1 MAPAVLAGSLSS
13 IIELADNP
21 PERLPQNAS
30 QLVQQP
36 LTLYIARVPGSRGE
50 CCQIRISNPRLT
62 GPADVF
68 LTTIK
73 PQEKVVTASDVQSS
87 LYYVHVD
94 SPEDYKLLESSDSEE
109 AEPVDTAR
117 SYPVLNKQ
125 TSVHRKPVPQ
135 KPNPTPGD
143 RPEPP
148 PRVYQ
153 HSQAFSDNTVNGK
166 SQVRRKPIGP
176 VEEPAASGWEQ
187 APPLP
192 ERKVLGPRPMNQHDY
207 TTDTPA
213 LQNVPARQ
221 NIDLRRWS
229 EQPAVTPPRLPP
241 RTYSQSGNG
250 MPGVRSMEN
259 RHPHVQTVTKEQ
271 YSTEHGWEWEKKWQN
286 QLLSDNISGNDR
298 LSYDDLQRTGGFE
311 DGSLSLIRRYNGEQW
326 NVGKISNSNAR
337 SVAEGIANQGAGI
350 SVAILTPGYTKF
362 ANGEHPLSGV
372 QSNLETSQGP
382 SSFLGSK
389 SNASSSSH
397 KDQAAFQRHLRL
409 SGHVRRPVQRHRH
422 DTTDSIFIQEA
433 RPSFDS
439 GIGSQHS
446 DGPTSPAILGSEQDT
461 PSLKRFVLQSPWDG
475 TCEFAAGVAGRSLK
489 CKHSYRSTDPRYG
502 PGMHSTTVSELR
514 FNLPSSKTFGS
525 PSPKSSMP
533 GTPRE
538 VKRSSIFSSHRKKH
552 SSSSLLTPE
561 PASFSAE
568 DGYFGSKV
576 ELEDRLDLTLGQEH
590 AGGGFG
596 GKQAKLGKLI
606 IENEGLLMM
615 DLVVAANMA
624 LWWRVYEKVM

>member
-1 MAPAVLAGSLSS
+1 M
-13 IIELADNP
+13 
-21 PERLPQNAS
+21 LPIVS
-30 QLVQQP
+30 
-36 LTLYIARVPGSRGE
+36 
-50 CCQIRISNPRLT
+50 RISRLT
-62 GPADVF
+62 NPTDVF

-109 AEPVDTAR
+109 DEPVGDAR

-125 TSVHRKPVPQ
+125 TSVRRKPLPQ
-135 KPNPTPGD
+135 NPNATLGD
-143 RPEPP
+143 RAEPP

-153 HSQAFSDNTVNGK
+153 HLQAHNDNTVNGR
-166 SQVRRKPIGP
+166 SQVVRKPIGA
-176 VEEPAASGWEQ
+176 VKGRATSGWEQ
-187 APPLP
+187 APLLP

-207 TTDTPA
+207 TPDTPA

-241 RTYSQSGNG
+241 RTYSQIGNG
-250 MPGVRSMEN
+250 TPAVALTEN
-259 RHPHVQTVTKEQ
+259 KHPHVQTMMKDQ
-271 YSTEHGWEWEKKWQN
+271 WSTEHGWEWEKKWQN
-286 QLLSDNISGNDR
+286 QRPSDNLSGSDP
-298 LSYDDLQRTGGFE
+298 LSYVDSQPTGSFE

-326 NVGKISNSNAR
+326 NVGKIKNTNAR
-337 SVAEGIANQGAGI
+337 SAVEGNANPGAGI
-350 SVAILTPGYTKF
+350 SVAILTPGYSKF
-362 ANGEHPLSGV
+362 TNGEVSLSGV
-372 QSNLETSQGP
+372 QSNLEISHEP
-382 SSFLGSK
+382 SSLLGSK
-389 SNASSSSH
+389 SDASTSSH
-397 KDQAAFQRHLRL
+397 EYQAAFQRHLRL
-409 SGHVRRPVQRHRH
+409 SGHIKRPEQRRRHE
-422 DTTDSIFIQEA
+422 TTDSIFIQNA

-446 DGPTSPAILGSEQDT
+446 DGPSSPAILASEQDT

-489 CKHSYRSTDPRYG
+489 CKHSHRSTDPRYG
-502 PGMHSTTVSELR
+502 PGMHSATVSELR

-525 PSPKSSMP
+525 PSPKSSIP

-538 VKRSSIFSSHRKKH
+538 VKRSSIFSSHRKKN
-552 SSSSLLTPE
+552 SSSSLLTPD
-561 PASFSAE
+561 PPSLSAA

>member
-1 MAPAVLAGSLSS
+1 MLEYLEAGVS
-13 IIELADNP
+13 A
-21 PERLPQNAS
+21 
-30 QLVQQP
+30 
-36 LTLYIARVPGSRGE
+36 TE
-50 CCQIRISNPRLT
+50 CAFEIPRLT
-62 GPADVF
+62 NPADVF

-94 SPEDYKLLESSDSEE
+94 SPEDYKLLESSDSEQD
-109 AEPVDTAR
+109 EPVSDAR
-117 SYPVLNKQ
+117 SCPVLNKQ
-125 TSVHRKPVPQ
+125 TSVRRKPLPQ
-135 KPNPTPGD
+135 NPNLTLGD

-153 HSQAFSDNTVNGK
+153 HFQAHDNNTVNGNF
-166 SQVRRKPIGP
+166 QVGRKPIGA
-176 VEEPAASGWEQ
+176 VKEPATSGWEQ

-192 ERKVLGPRPMNQHDY
+192 ERKMLGPRPMNQHDY
-207 TTDTPA
+207 TPDTSA

-241 RTYSQSGNG
+241 RTYSQIGNG
-250 MPGVRSMEN
+250 TPAGGSIEN
-259 RHPHVQTVTKEQ
+259 NHPHVQTMTKDQ

-286 QLLSDNISGNDR
+286 QRMSDNISGNDP
-298 LSYDDLQRTGGFE
+298 LSYVDSQPTRIFE
-311 DGSLSLIRRYNGEQW
+311 VGSLSLIRRYNGEQW
-326 NVGKISNSNAR
+326 NVGKINNTNAR
-337 SVAEGIANQGAGI
+337 SAAEGIVNSGAGI
-350 SVAILTPGYTKF
+350 SVAILTPGYSKF
-362 ANGEHPLSGV
+362 TNGEASLNGV
-372 QSNLETSQGP
+372 HSNLEISHEP
-382 SSFLGSK
+382 SSLLGSK
-389 SNASSSSH
+389 SVASSSSH
-397 KDQAAFQRHLRL
+397 EDQATFRRHLRL
-409 SGHVRRPVQRHRH
+409 SGQVKRPEQRRRHE
-422 DTTDSIFIQEA
+422 TTDSMFIQNA

-446 DGPTSPAILGSEQDT
+446 DGPSSPAILASEQDT

-502 PGMHSTTVSELR
+502 PGMHSATVSELR
-514 FNLPSSKTFGS
+514 FNLPSSKTFGA
-525 PSPKSSMP
+525 PSPKSSIP

-538 VKRSSIFSSHRKKH
+538 VKRSSIISSHRKKH

-561 PASFSAE
+561 PASLSAA

-576 ELEDRLDLTLGQEH
+576 ELEDRLDLALGQEH

>member
-1 MAPAVLAGSLSS
+1 MV
-13 IIELADNP
+13 
-21 PERLPQNAS
+21 
-30 QLVQQP
+30 
-36 LTLYIARVPGSRGE
+36 
-50 CCQIRISNPRLT
+50 
-62 GPADVF
+62 PADVF

-94 SPEDYKLLESSDSEE
+94 SPEDYKLLESSDSGED
-109 AEPVDTAR
+109 EPVLDAR

-125 TSVHRKPVPQ
+125 PSVRRKPVPQ
-135 KPNPTPGD
+135 SNNPTLGD

-153 HSQAFSDNTVNGK
+153 NVQAHSDNRVNGNF
-166 SQVRRKPIGP
+166 QLGRKPVG
-176 VEEPAASGWEQ
+176 VVKEPATSGWEQ

-192 ERKVLGPRPMNQHDY
+192 ERKVLGPRPMSQHDY
-207 TTDTPA
+207 TSDTPA
-213 LQNVPARQ
+213 LQTVPARQ
-221 NIDLRRWS
+221 NIDLKRLS
-229 EQPAVTPPRLPP
+229 EQPTVTPPRLPP
-241 RTYSQSGNG
+241 RTYSQNGNG
-250 MPGVRSMEN
+250 MPAVRSMEN
-259 RHPHVQTVTKEQ
+259 RHPHVQTMTQ
-271 YSTEHGWEWEKKWQN
+271 DRYSTEHGWEWEKKWQD
-286 QLLSDNISGNDR
+286 QRLSDNISGNDR
-298 LSYDDLQRTGGFE
+298 LSYDDSQRTGRFGV
-311 DGSLSLIRRYNGEQW
+311 GSLSLIRRYNGEQW
-326 NVGKISNSNAR
+326 NVGKISNNNAR
-337 SVAEGIANQGAGI
+337 SAAEGIANPGAGI
-350 SVAILTPGYTKF
+350 SVAILTPGYSKF
-362 ANGEHPLSGV
+362 TNGEASLSGV
-372 QSNLETSQGP
+372 QSNLETSHGP

-409 SGHVRRPVQRHRH
+409 SGHVRRPDQRRRH
-422 DTTDSIFIQEA
+422 DTTDSVFIQEA

-446 DGPTSPAILGSEQDT
+446 DSPTSPAILGSEQDT
-461 PSLKRFVLQSPWDG
+461 PSLKKFVLQSPWDG

-502 PGMHSTTVSELR
+502 PGMHSATVSELR
-514 FNLPSSKTFGS
+514 FNLPSSKAFGS
-525 PSPKSSMP
+525 PNPKSSLP

-538 VKRSSIFSSHRKKH
+538 AKRSSIFSSHRKKV
-552 SSSSLLTPE
+552 SSSSLLTPD
-561 PASFSAE
+561 PGSLSAA

-576 ELEDRLDLTLGQEH
+576 ELEDRLDLSLGQEH

>member
-1 MAPAVLAGSLSS
+1 MAPAVLAGSLAT

-21 PERLPQNAS
+21 PERLPQSAT

-36 LTLYIARVPGSRGE
+36 LTLYIARVPGSR
-50 CCQIRISNPRLT
+50 
-62 GPADVF
+62 DVF

-94 SPEDYKLLESSDSEE
+94 SPEDYKLLESSDPEE
-109 AEPVDTAR
+109 DEPLADAK
-117 SYPVLNKQ
+117 SYPTLNKQ
-125 TSVHRKPVPQ
+125 TSVRRKALPRN
-135 KPNPTPGD
+135 PNPTQGH

-153 HSQAFSDNTVNGK
+153 HTQAHNNNAVNGNF
-166 SQVRRKPIGP
+166 QVGRKPIGA
-176 VEEPAASGWEQ
+176 VKEPATSGWEQ
-187 APPLP
+187 VPALP
-192 ERKVLGPRPMNQHDY
+192 ERKVLGPRPMNQQDY
-207 TTDTPA
+207 TSHTPA

-241 RTYSQSGNG
+241 RTYSQIGNG
-250 MPGVRSMEN
+250 TPAVRLMEN
-259 RHPHVQTVTKEQ
+259 RHPQLQTMAEDQ
-271 YSTEHGWEWEKKWQN
+271 YSTEHGWEWEKKWQD
-286 QLLSDNISGNDR
+286 QRMSDDISGNDG
-298 LSYDDLQRTGGFE
+298 LSYIDSQPTENVG

-326 NVGKISNSNAR
+326 NVGKISNTNAR
-337 SVAEGIANQGAGI
+337 SAAEGIANPGAGI
-350 SVAILTPGYTKF
+350 SVAILTPGYAKF
-362 ANGEHPLSGV
+362 SDREASISGM
-372 QSNLETSQGP
+372 QSNLEISHGP
-382 SSFLGSK
+382 SSLLGSK
-389 SNASSSSH
+389 SDASSSSH
-397 KDQAAFQRHLRL
+397 EDQAAFRRHLRL
-409 SGHVRRPVQRHRH
+409 SGHMKRPDQRRRQES
-422 DTTDSIFIQEA
+422 TNSMFMQEA

-446 DGPTSPAILGSEQDT
+446 DGPSSPAILASEQDT

-475 TCEFAAGVAGRSLK
+475 TCEFSAGIAGRSLK

-502 PGMHSTTVSELR
+502 PSMHSATVSELR
-514 FNLPSSKTFGS
+514 FNLPSSKAFGS
-525 PSPKSSMP
+525 PNPKSSIP

-538 VKRSSIFSSHRKKH
+538 AKRSSIFSSHRKKN
-552 SSSSLLTPE
+552 SSSSLQTPNATSLSE
-561 PASFSAE
+561 AN
-568 DGYFGSKV
+568 GYFGSKI
-576 ELEDRLDLTLGQEH
+576 ELEDRLDLALGQEH

-606 IENEGLLMM
+606 IENEGLLML

>member
-1 MAPAVLAGSLSS
+1 MS
-13 IIELADNP
+13 
-21 PERLPQNAS
+21 NAKF
-30 QLVQQP
+30 VF
-36 LTLYIARVPGSRGE
+36 
-50 CCQIRISNPRLT
+50 QIPRLT
-62 GPADVF
+62 NPADVF

-94 SPEDYKLLESSDSEE
+94 SPEDYKLLESSDSERD
-109 AEPVDTAR
+109 EPVGSAR
-117 SYPVLNKQ
+117 SYSVLNKQ
-125 TSVHRKPVPQ
+125 TSVRRKPLPQ
-135 KPNPTPGD
+135 NPNPTLSD

-153 HSQAFSDNTVNGK
+153 HFQEQNDSTVNGNF
-166 SQVRRKPIGP
+166 QVGRKPIGAVKRP
-176 VEEPAASGWEQ
+176 PTSDWAQ

-192 ERKVLGPRPMNQHDY
+192 ERKVLGPRPMNQHNY
-207 TTDTPA
+207 VSDTPA

-229 EQPAVTPPRLPP
+229 KQPEVTPPRLPP
-241 RTYSQSGNG
+241 RSYSQNGNG
-250 MPGVRSMEN
+250 TPTARLTEN
-259 RHPHVQTVTKEQ
+259 KHPHIQTMTEDQ

-286 QLLSDNISGNDR
+286 QRLSDSVSENDR
-298 LSYDDLQRTGGFE
+298 LPSVDSRTTGNFD

-326 NVGKISNSNAR
+326 NVGKINNTNAR
-337 SVAEGIANQGAGI
+337 SAFEGIANPGAGI
-350 SVAILTPGYTKF
+350 SVAILTPGYAKF
-362 ANGEHPLSGV
+362 ANGDASIGSV
-372 QSNLETSQGP
+372 QNNIEISHGP
-382 SSFLGSK
+382 SSPPGSK
-389 SNASSSSH
+389 SDASSSSH
-397 KDQAAFQRHLRL
+397 EDQAAFRRHLRL
-409 SGHVRRPVQRHRH
+409 SGHVKRPGQRHRYES
-422 DTTDSIFIQEA
+422 TDSMFIQEA
-433 RPSFDS
+433 RPSLDS
-439 GIGSQHS
+439 GIGSTPWDDPS
-446 DGPTSPAILGSEQDT
+446 SPAILASEQDT
-461 PSLKRFVLQSPWDG
+461 PSLKKFVLQSPWDG

-502 PGMHSTTVSELR
+502 PGMHSATVSELR
-514 FNLPSSKTFGS
+514 FNLPSSKAFGS
-525 PSPKSSMP
+525 PSPKSSIP
-533 GTPRE
+533 GIPRE
-538 VKRSSIFSSHRKKH
+538 VKRSSIFSSHRKKD
-552 SSSSLLTPE
+552 SSSSLLTPDP
-561 PASFSAE
+561 PALSAA

>member
-1 MAPAVLAGSLSS
+1 M
-13 IIELADNP
+13 
-21 PERLPQNAS
+21 
-30 QLVQQP
+30 
-36 LTLYIARVPGSRGE
+36 
-50 CCQIRISNPRLT
+50 
-62 GPADVF
+62 
-68 LTTIK
+68 
-73 PQEKVVTASDVQSS
+73 
-87 LYYVHVD
+87 HVD

-109 AEPVDTAR
+109 DEPVSRAR
-117 SYPVLNKQ
+117 SHPVLVKQ
-125 TSVHRKPVPQ
+125 TSVRRKSLPQ
-135 KPNPTPGD
+135 KANPTLGG

-148 PRVYQ
+148 PRTYQ
-153 HSQAFSDNTVNGK
+153 HFQAHNNNTVNGNF
-166 SQVRRKPIGP
+166 QVGRKPIGAVKGP
-176 VEEPAASGWEQ
+176 TTSGWEQ

-192 ERKVLGPRPMNQHDY
+192 ERKVLGPRPMNQHNF
-207 TTDTPA
+207 TSDTSA

-221 NIDLRRWS
+221 NIDLRRWA

-241 RTYSQSGNG
+241 RTYSQTGNG
-250 MPGVRSMEN
+250 TPAVRLTEN
-259 RHPHVQTVTKEQ
+259 KHPHVQPMMKDQ
-271 YSTEHGWEWEKKWQN
+271 HSTEHGWEWEKKWQS
-286 QLLSDNISGNDR
+286 QRLSDNISGNDT
-298 LSYDDLQRTGGFE
+298 LSYVDSQPTGSFE

-326 NVGKISNSNAR
+326 NVGKINNTNAR
-337 SVAEGIANQGAGI
+337 SAAEGIANSGAGI
-350 SVAILTPGYTKF
+350 SVAILTPGYSKF
-362 ANGEHPLSGV
+362 TNGEASLSGV
-372 QSNLETSQGP
+372 QSHLEISHEP
-382 SSFLGSK
+382 SSLLGSK
-389 SNASSSSH
+389 SVASSSSH
-397 KDQAAFQRHLRL
+397 EDQAAFRRHLRL
-409 SGHVRRPVQRHRH
+409 SGHVKRPEQRCRH
-422 DTTDSIFIQEA
+422 ETTNSTSIHEA

-446 DGPTSPAILGSEQDT
+446 DGPSSPAILASEQDT

-502 PGMHSTTVSELR
+502 PGMHSATVSELR

-525 PSPKSSMP
+525 PSPKSSIP

-561 PASFSAE
+561 PASLSAA

>member
-1 MAPAVLAGSLSS
+1 MAPAVLAGSLAS

-50 CCQIRISNPRLT
+50 CFQLWISITRLT
-62 GPADVF
+62 TPADVF

-94 SPEDYKLLESSDSEE
+94 SPEDYKLLESSGSEE
-109 AEPVDTAR
+109 DESVGDAR
-117 SYPVLNKQ
+117 SYPVLNRQ
-125 TSVHRKPVPQ
+125 TSIRRKALPQ
-135 KPNPTPGD
+135 NPNPTLGD
-143 RPEPP
+143 RPELP
-148 PRVYQ
+148 PRIAQ
-153 HSQAFSDNTVNGK
+153 HVQAHNNNKINGNF
-166 SQVRRKPIGP
+166 QVGRKPIGA
-176 VEEPAASGWEQ
+176 VKEPATSNWEQ

-192 ERKVLGPRPMNQHDY
+192 ERKVLGPRPMNQHVH
-207 TTDTPA
+207 TSDTSA

-229 EQPAVTPPRLPP
+229 EQPGVTPPRLPP
-241 RTYSQSGNG
+241 RTYSQTEHGT
-250 MPGVRSMEN
+250 PAARLMEN
-259 RHPHVQTVTKEQ
+259 KHLQVQTMAKDQ

-286 QLLSDNISGNDR
+286 QRLSDNISENDR
-298 LSYDDLQRTGGFE
+298 LSYDDSQRTGSFE

-326 NVGKISNSNAR
+326 NVGKISNGNAR
-337 SVAEGIANQGAGI
+337 SAAGGIANPGAGI
-350 SVAILTPGYTKF
+350 SVAILTPGYSKF
-362 ANGEHPLSGV
+362 TSGEDSLSGV
-372 QSNLETSQGP
+372 QSNLETSHEP
-382 SSFLGSK
+382 SSLLGSK
-389 SNASSSSH
+389 SNASGSSH

-409 SGHVRRPVQRHRH
+409 SGHVRRPDQRRRH

-446 DGPTSPAILGSEQDT
+446 DGITSPAILGSEQDT

-502 PGMHSTTVSELR
+502 PGMHSATVSELR

-525 PSPKSSMP
+525 PSPKSSIP

-552 SSSSLLTPE
+552 SSSSLLTPD
-561 PASFSAE
+561 PASLSAA

-624 LWWRVYEKVM
+624 LWWRVYKKVM